1 MVTESTVTVGR
12 YGSCVSFEEM
22 EARLRERLAA
32 FPPAARAELMHVL
45 TLESPEER
53 GRTIGHIWEAQ
64 ELRLLANLLID
75 LEAEPTARAFVTGML
90 LELERRDGRLGDEP
104 LLIEDFE

>member
-1 MVTESTVTVGR
+1 MDVLLPIERRVYDVLSSFSTGVASG
-12 YGSCVSFEEM
+12 
-22 EARLRERLAA
+22 LL
-32 FPPAARAELMHVL
+32 HVL

-53 GRTIGHIWEAQ
+53 GRTMGRIWEAQ
-64 ELRLLANLLID
+64 ELRPLANLLLD

-90 LELERRDGRLGDEP
+90 LELERRDERLGDEP